1 MSVVDSEAVFLSRA
15 KAVGVTDAVITVLK
29 NAGFDTMGKM
39 ACSSAYVPGSS
50 DEAPFLEVIK
60 KALAREP
67 SLIELATLRR
77 LLNESYA
84 ASTVE
89 MKTMV
94 EQTEGAPVR
103 KLQPAERAERYREQ
117 QRRLSGL
124 QIRGHLDPGDSLIDK
139 AVTIYEA
146 DRLQY
151 LEWQVCVS
159 REHELLTSSKKDTA
173 LSFDGSG
180 SLKLSKSEGVEPCG
194 VTSDL

>member
-15 KAVGVTDAVITVLK
+15 RAVGVTDAVITLLK
-29 NAGFDTMGKM
+29 NAGFNTMGKM
-39 ACSSAYVPGSS
+39 AFSSAYVPGSS

-60 KALAREP
+60 KALARDP

-94 EQTEGAPVR
+94 EQTEDAPVR

-117 QRRLSGL
+117 QARLSGL
-124 QIRGHLDPGDSLIDK
+124 QIRGHLEPGDSLIDK

-146 DRLQY
+146 DRLH
-151 LEWQVCVS
+151 LNGKFVS
-159 REHELLTSSKKDTA
+159 AVSMS
-173 LSFDGSG
+173 
-180 SLKLSKSEGVEPCG
+180 C
-194 VTSDL
+194 